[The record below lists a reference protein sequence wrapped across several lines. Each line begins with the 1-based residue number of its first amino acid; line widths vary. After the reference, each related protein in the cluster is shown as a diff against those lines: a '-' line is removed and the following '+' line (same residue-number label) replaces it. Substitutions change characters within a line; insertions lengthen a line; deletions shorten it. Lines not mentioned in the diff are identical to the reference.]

1 MVNMKAAVLY
11 QPGDPMVIEHAELHG
26 PGPGEL
32 LVRLAACGVCH
43 SDLHI
48 LKGEWAGFDPPIV
61 VGHEGSGTVEAVGQ
75 GVSGLSCGDPVVL
88 GWKTHCGQCRECVA
102 GRTHLCDRSPRV
114 AESSKLT
121 VGGRPIGRMLAT
133 AFLAEYAVV
142 PQSAVIPIRPEM
154 PLEPAA
160 LLGCAVMTGVG
171 AATNTA
177 RVEPGTTVAVYGCGG
192 VGVNV
197 VQGASLCGAA
207 RIIGVDLSK
216 AKLDYARHFG
226 LTDAIDATKGDPVT
240 ALLEHTGGTGVDY
253 AFEAVGNVQVMEQC
267 FRSLAKR
274 GVAVYVG
281 MPAYRER
288 KQVSLPVVPFF
299 GERWVTGSYYG
310 SANLRRDIPRLVE
323 LYLGGKLDLDTLVA
337 RRYPLDEVNRAFAD
351 LEAGQPGRGIIVY

>member
-1 MVNMKAAVLY
+1 MVKTKAAVLY
-11 QPGDPMVIEHAELHG
+11 EANTPMVIEQADLQG
-26 PGPGEL
+26 PGPGEV
-32 LVRLAACGVCH
+32 LVRLSACGVCH

-61 VGHEGSGTVEAVGQ
+61 VGHEGSGIVQEIGA
-75 GVSGLSCGDPVVL
+75 GVTGLTCGDPVVL
-88 GWKTHCGQCRECVA
+88 GWKTHCGRCRECIA
-102 GRTHLCDRSPRV
+102 GRTHLCDQSPRL
-114 AESSKLT
+114 AERSMLC
-121 VGGRPIGRMLAT
+121 VRDQPINRMLST

-171 AATNTA
+171 AAMNTA
-177 RVEPGTTVAVYGCGG
+177 RIEPGTTVAVYGCGG

-197 VQGASLCGAA
+197 IQGAALCGAA
-207 RIIGVDLSK
+207 RIIGVDLAE
-216 AKLDYARHFG
+216 AKLDYARRFG
-226 LTDAIDATKGDPVT
+226 LTDAVDAAKNDPVT
-240 ALLEHTGGTGVDY
+240 AIQELTGGTGVDY
-253 AFEAVGNVQVMEQC
+253 AFECVGNTQVMEQV

-274 GVAVYVG
+274 GIAVYVG

-310 SANLRRDIPRLVE
+310 SANLQRDIPRLVD

-337 RRYPLDEVNRAFAD
+337 RRYTLNEVNTAFSD
-351 LEAGQPGRGIIVY
+351 LEAGKPGRGIIVY